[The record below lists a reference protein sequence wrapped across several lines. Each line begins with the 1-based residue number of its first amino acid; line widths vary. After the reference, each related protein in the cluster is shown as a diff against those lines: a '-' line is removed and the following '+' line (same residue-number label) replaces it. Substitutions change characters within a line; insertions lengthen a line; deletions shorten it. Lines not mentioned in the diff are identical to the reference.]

1 MSDRREA
8 EASRERARG
17 GGFGNEEDRLRG
29 HSLRSALAAAM
40 TIAFAGAAAA
50 QTAPDPARAAIEARY
65 VQLRAAEDARD
76 GAAIASFFTP
86 DFVSLDVDG
95 RAKNGAGIVAEITSM
110 PVNPTRTAK
119 ATIVDFRRVDDE
131 IIVRRRL
138 AIHYAESANGANDAH
153 IVDID
158 MRTTDAW
165 TLAGA
170 EWRLLSMATDAFR
183 YSRNGKELAHQTR
196 QGAAAAQ

>member
-1 MSDRREA
+1 M
-8 EASRERARG
+8 RG
-17 GGFGNEEDRLRG
+17 R
-29 HSLRSALAAAM
+29 SLRLAFAAAL
-40 TIAFAGAAAA
+40 TVAFAGAAAG
-50 QTAPDPARAAIEARY
+50 QTAPDAARAAIEARY

-95 RAKNGAGIVAEITSM
+95 RAKNGAVVIAEVMSM
-110 PVNPTRTAK
+110 PVDPTRTAK
-119 ATIVDFRRVDDE
+119 ATILDFRRVDDE
-131 IIVRRRL
+131 IIVRRRI
-138 AIHYAESANGANDAH
+138 AIHYAQSANGANGADGAH
-153 IVDID
+153 VVDVD

-183 YSRNGKELAHQTR
+183 YSRDGKELAHQTR
-196 QGAAAAQ
+196 QGASQAQ

>member
-1 MSDRREA
+1 M
-8 EASRERARG
+8 
-17 GGFGNEEDRLRG
+17 RG
-29 HSLRSALAAAM
+29 HSLRLALAAAM

-76 GAAIASFFTP
+76 GAAIATFFTP
-86 DFVSLDVDG
+86 DFVSLGVDG
-95 RAKNGAGIVAEITSM
+95 RAKSGARVIAEVTGM
-110 PVNPTRTAK
+110 AVNPTRTAK

-131 IIVRRRL
+131 VIVRRRL
-138 AIHYAESANGANDAH
+138 AIHYAQSANGANDAH
-153 IVDID
+153 SVDID

-165 TLAGA
+165 TLAGG

-183 YSRNGKELAHQTR
+183 YSRDGKELAHQTR
-196 QGAAAAQ
+196 QGASEAK